1 MADLTADRITVYEAE
16 DQAILDRG
24 VANTGASW
32 FKGAL
37 LAFNATG
44 LIIRASD
51 TTALRIAG
59 EALETVTSATA
70 GQVVNFRHGH
80 IMALGYT
87 GTWTGAALGLD
98 ACMLDDNLVTNSAT
112 AGQDIRVGRITRM
125 STELGTAVAHV
136 HIARHGLAA
145 FAGT

>member
-1 MADLTADRITVYEAE
+1 MADLTAERITVYEGLAFAQKE
-16 DQAILDRG
+16 QG

-44 LIIRASD
+44 LIVRASD
-51 TTALRIAG
+51 TSGLRMAG

-70 GQVVNFRHGH
+70 GQVVEYRHGH
-80 IMALGYT
+80 TMALGYT
-87 GTWTGAALGLD
+87 GTWTGAANGLD

-112 AGQDIRVGRITRM
+112 ATNDIRVGRVARLT
-125 STELGTAVAHV
+125 TELGTNVAFV
-136 HIARHGLAA
+136 RIERNGLAA
-145 FAGT
+145 FAGS